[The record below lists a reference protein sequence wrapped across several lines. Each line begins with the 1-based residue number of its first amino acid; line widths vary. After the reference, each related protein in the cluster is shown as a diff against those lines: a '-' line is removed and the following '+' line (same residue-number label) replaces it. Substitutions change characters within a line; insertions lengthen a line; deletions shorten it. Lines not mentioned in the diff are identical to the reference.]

1 MAKSR
6 EAFRTISEVAEWL
19 DVQTHVLRFWES
31 KFSQVKPVKRAGG
44 RRYYRP
50 QDMELLGG
58 LKKLLHEDGMPIKD
72 AQQLL
77 REKGVKHV
85 ASLSRPV
92 DEEDAAS
99 GAEDVVDE
107 VAQEPVDTPKE
118 IPQTETAA
126 EEVPSDAPEAAVE
139 DQTPE
144 PNVEAAPEDQEATDL
159 PTDTESDAD
168 EPTEE
173 MLDTASEVEVPQV
186 AETLSSDDSS
196 DDIPEDLLVKI
207 EEDVP
212 TASPDQAPVTMDAMS
227 AAPNPGAQQHTYDDS
242 AATKQSSDG
251 EVTAP
256 ASHSSDL
263 PPMNDLFA
271 ALETS
276 DTSPQYEDTEVYVAS
291 DDNAAHEA
299 PTAEPVTDTPAAA
312 QDAPQAVPSNTETD
326 APVAPAEVK
335 AEASALPSAGPSTQ
349 NTPVASAPAEASTL
363 PATETPAAAPAEP
376 TTTAQ
381 KLGAQAEE
389 SSVTPAVSSSI
400 SEDPEAAVA
409 REDVRD
415 DFLLMLTKP
424 VTVSS
429 QDASR
434 AASLLARLEALQSKA
449 G

>member
-50 QDMELLGG
+50 QDMALLGG

-92 DEEDAAS
+92 DEEDASSVAD
-99 GAEDVVDE
+99 DVVEE
-107 VAQEPVDTPKE
+107 VAHEPVDTPE
-118 IPQTETAA
+118 ETPQTETAP
-126 EEVPSDAPEAAVE
+126 EDVLNDASEAAASVDTIAE
-139 DQTPE
+139 DQSTAPSA
-144 PNVEAAPEDQEATDL
+144 EADSEDQEANVL
-159 PTDTESDAD
+159 PSDMENSIE
-168 EPTEE
+168 EPPEV
-173 MLDTASEVEVPQV
+173 LLATASENEEPQA
-186 AETLSSDDSS
+186 AETPASDDTS

-207 EEDVP
+207 EDDVP
-212 TASPDQAPVTMDAMS
+212 PASTDQGTVLSEPESAVPASRSSQHAHNDG
-227 AAPNPGAQQHTYDDS
+227 AAPE
-242 AATKQSSDG
+242 QSFAG

-256 ASHSSDL
+256 SSPSDDL

-276 DTSPQYEDTEVYVAS
+276 DKPSQPEDRNVPPAAVE
-291 DDNAAHEA
+291 DIAHEE
-299 PTAEPVTDTPAAA
+299 PTAEPFTDTSAAA
-312 QDAPQAVPSNTETD
+312 QDNSQAAPSNTD
-326 APVAPAEVK
+326 ADAAFTPLDAQSEEIAPPSESF
-335 AEASALPSAGPSTQ
+335 SAQ
-349 NTPVASAPAEASTL
+349 NTPVVNAS
-363 PATETPAAAPAEP
+363 AAAP
-376 TTTAQ
+376 TGQTTA
-381 KLGAQAEE
+381 AQPQSAQGDEA
-389 SSVTPAVSSSI
+389 SATSPVSSSN
-400 SEDPEAAVA
+400 SDDPQAAVA
-409 REDVRD
+409 REDARD

>member
-92 DEEDAAS
+92 DEEDASSVAD
-99 GAEDVVDE
+99 DVVEE
-107 VAQEPVDTPKE
+107 VAQEPVNTPE
-118 IPQTETAA
+118 ETPQTETAP
-126 EEVPSDAPEAAVE
+126 EDVLNDASEAAVSVDAIAE
-139 DQTPE
+139 DQDPE
-144 PNVEAAPEDQEATDL
+144 PVAEVVSKEQEANAL
-159 PTDTESDAD
+159 PSDM
-168 EPTEE
+168 ENGIEE
-173 MLDTASEVEVPQV
+173 LPEELLATASENEESQA
-186 AETLSSDDSS
+186 AETPASDDTS

-207 EEDVP
+207 EDDIPPASTDQGTVLSEPESAVP
-212 TASPDQAPVTMDAMS
+212 ASRSSQHAHDDG
-227 AAPNPGAQQHTYDDS
+227 AALE
-242 AATKQSSDG
+242 QSFAG

-256 ASHSSDL
+256 SSPSDDL

-276 DTSPQYEDTEVYVAS
+276 DKPSQPQDRNVPPAAVEDI
-291 DDNAAHEA
+291 AHEE
-299 PTAEPVTDTPAAA
+299 PTAEPFTDTSAAA
-312 QDAPQAVPSNTETD
+312 QDNSQAAPSNTD
-326 APVAPAEVK
+326 ADADAALAPLDAQSEEI
-335 AEASALPSAGPSTQ
+335 APPSESFSAQ
-349 NTPVASAPAEASTL
+349 NTPVVNA
-363 PATETPAAAPAEP
+363 PAAAPTGQ

-381 KLGAQAEE
+381 QQSAQGDEA
-389 SSVTPAVSSSI
+389 SATPPVSSSN
-400 SEDPEAAVA
+400 SDDPQTAVA
-409 REDVRD
+409 REDARD